1 MYFSSGVFIANNRG
15 GSNRNQFCITFQ
27 RRASR
32 RENITRYTIL
42 YVNTE
47 SIHRLERVGF
57 CINP

>member
-47 SIHRLERVGF
+47 SIH
-57 CINP
+57 